1 MTAIDLDTYSLSLLT
16 AKEDIQNLRS
26 STNWALF
33 TYDGTTNKL
42 KLSDSGAGGV
52 AELAGKLHSSRPLY
66 GFCRV
71 EAPGSGQPRL
81 VMIIWVGEGVEEP
94 RKTVCAGHV
103 PAIKNFFKE
112 AHVFIDAHSPAEV
125 TVENI
130 NNVVSKI
137 APPAERLRRQA
148 HVADAKETVGTNYR
162 KTNAAMEMRRVN
174 RESFWARSER
184 EEEERKE
191 EERRRVLEERRQWER
206 ERVLQERKE
215 AEERERKLSEKESLL
230 EEKRRLQAKLET
242 EAWKRE
248 KSKWEE
254 QQREHE
260 EEMRARFRRSESIE
274 MAAEAAVL
282 VSQRSM
288 NPREFFR
295 QLSSSSR
302 TPTSPGSP
310 HSGKPFRRYQRSLTD
325 TAFIF
330 NKCDSPTSPRS
341 PTPTS
346 PLFHPSSP
354 FRAHP
359 LRHTSS
365 PSPSSPGRADPTF
378 SPIRSSPQALS
389 PPYSQPPALPNS
401 PCALHTSPHRCED
414 SPSSAPSPPT
424 GGAVSVPSA
433 AAAVQNSPSRRNGA
447 DITELDTTSKGV
459 TNCRGE
465 EEFKVETI
473 YKAEITSKE
482 QAERPAEVDPE
493 TRPSPVH
500 SHPVLTTE
508 TDLGVETELKPR
520 RDTGVENTPSETV
533 ELEPEPPTSSET
545 AAGTETH
552 LVLETQREAVQR
564 MENGLN
570 WGCEAPADC
579 EAASI
584 ESETESKTGLPFTP
598 AEEVLRSEEK
608 ETHPAEQREWEA
620 VTAGIVGTV
629 SPLQLSSTGE
639 ELLRSKKETD
649 PAEQRELEAV
659 TTGIVGTVSPL
670 QLSSAEE
677 EVLRS
682 KKETDPAEQ
691 RELEAVTAGIV
702 GTVSPLQ
709 LSSTE
714 EEVLRSE
721 KETDPAEQR
730 EREAVTAGIVGT
742 VSPLQLSSTEEEVLR
757 SKEKETDPAEQREW
771 EAVTAGIVGTV
782 SPLQLSSTE
791 EEVLRS
797 EKKETDPAEQ
807 REWEAVTAGIVG
819 TVSPLQLSSTE
830 EEVLRS
836 EKKETDPAEQ
846 REWEAVTAGIVGT
859 VSPLQLSSTEEEV
872 LRSEEKETDPA
883 EQREQEAVTT
893 GIVGTMS
900 PLQLSSTEEE
910 VLRSEEK
917 ETDPAEQRE
926 WEAVTAGIVG
936 TVSPLQL
943 SSTGKDGVIET
954 EEDIQKELTTEMS
967 LEEEGKGE
975 TEEEEGEREST
986 VEHNGR
992 AELNHQTE
1000 EHCPQNAPK
1009 QDSVSARCRAVHAG
1023 TEVDHTTKEQEE
1035 RSEKH
1040 SKEPEREMCVRAL
1053 YDYQAED
1060 DSELS
1065 FEPGDII
1072 SAVEMV
1078 DQGWWRGCSEDGRQ
1092 GLFPS
1097 SYVETL

>member
-33 TYDGTTNKL
+33 AYDGTTNKL

-52 AELAGKLHSSRPLY
+52 AELAGKLHNSRPLY

-103 PAIKNFFKE
+103 PAVKNFFKE
-112 AHVFIDAHSPAEV
+112 AHVFINAHSPAEV
-125 TVENI
+125 TVENM
-130 NNVVSKI
+130 NNIVSKI

-148 HVADAKETVGTNYR
+148 RVADAKETVGTNYR
-162 KTNAAMEMRRVN
+162 KTNAAMEGGRGRRVN

-242 EAWKRE
+242 EARKRE

-330 NKCDSPTSPRS
+330 NKCDSPNSPRS

-346 PLFHPSSP
+346 PLFHPPSP

-359 LRHTSS
+359 LHHTSS
-365 PSPSSPGRADPTF
+365 PSPSSPSRAYPTF

-401 PCALHTSPHRCED
+401 PCALQTSPHRCEA

-433 AAAVQNSPSRRNGA
+433 AAPVQNSPSRRNGA
-447 DITELDTTSKGV
+447 DITELDTTSKV
-459 TNCRGE
+459 AKDCREE
-465 EEFKVETI
+465 EEFKVDTL
-473 YKAEITSKE
+473 YKVEIASKE
-482 QAERPAEVDPE
+482 QAERPAEVDRE
-493 TRPSPVH
+493 TRPSQVH

-508 TDLGVETELKPR
+508 TDLGVQTELKPR
-520 RDTGVENTPSETV
+520 RDTGVENAPSEAA
-533 ELEPEPPTSSET
+533 EFGPEPPTPSET

-552 LVLETQREAVQR
+552 LVLETQREAVSR
-564 MENGLN
+564 MENGFK
-570 WGCEAPADC
+570 WGCEAPAAC
-579 EAASI
+579 EAASV
-584 ESETESKTGLPFTP
+584 ESETESKAGLPFTP

-608 ETHPAEQREWEA
+608 ET
-620 VTAGIVGTV
+620 
-629 SPLQLSSTGE
+629 
-639 ELLRSKKETD
+639 D
-649 PAEQRELEAV
+649 PAEQREREAV

-670 QLSSAEE
+670 QLSS
-677 EVLRS
+677 
-682 KKETDPAEQ
+682 
-691 RELEAVTAGIV
+691 
-702 GTVSPLQ
+702 
-709 LSSTE
+709 TE
-714 EEVLRSE
+714 EDVLRSE

-742 VSPLQLSSTEEEVLR
+742 VSPLQLSSTEEDVLR
-757 SKEKETDPAEQREW
+757 SEKETDPAEQREWEAVTTVIVGTVSPLQLSSTEEDVLRSEKETDPAEQREW

-791 EEVLRS
+791 EDVLRS
-797 EKKETDPAEQ
+797 
-807 REWEAVTAGIVG
+807 
-819 TVSPLQLSSTE
+819 
-830 EEVLRS
+830 
-836 EKKETDPAEQ
+836 
-846 REWEAVTAGIVGT
+846 
-859 VSPLQLSSTEEEV
+859 
-872 LRSEEKETDPA
+872 
-883 EQREQEAVTT
+883 
-893 GIVGTMS
+893 
-900 PLQLSSTEEE
+900 
-910 VLRSEEK
+910 EK

-943 SSTGKDGVIET
+943 SSTDKDGVIET
-954 EEDIQKELTTEMS
+954 DEEVQKELMSEMS
-967 LEEEGKGE
+967 LVEEDDGEIEEEE
-975 TEEEEGEREST
+975 EEEEEGERESS
-986 VEHNGR
+986 VERNGT

-1000 EHCPQNAPK
+1000 EHSPQNAPK
-1009 QDSVSARCRAVHAG
+1009 QDSASTHYRAVHAG

-1035 RSEKH
+1035 RSERVNGKEH